1 MKITVEKVFIRMAAI
16 IFFLLG
22 AGVVKSNASI
32 VVHNID
38 VTEFYAALK
47 TKDTIKINSFL
58 KLLMDGT
65 TSASIAYKGALLIT
79 KSAFQKSGS
88 GKITMFKNGKMLLE
102 DAIKKENAN
111 AEFRF
116 LRLIIQEN
124 CPSFLKYHD
133 KINEDA
139 TTVKDFYKRFSPE
152 LKHAVTNYSKVSK
165 TLKPADFA
173 D

>member
-1 MKITVEKVFIRMAAI
+1 MKITAEKFFITMAAI
-16 IFFLLG
+16 ILFLYG
-22 AGVVKSNASI
+22 AGVVKTNASI

-38 VTEFYAALK
+38 VTEFYAALE
-47 TKDTIKINSFL
+47 TKDTLKINAFL
-58 KLLMDGT
+58 KILMDDT
-65 TSASIAYKGALLIT
+65 ASASIAYKGALLMT
-79 KSAFQKSGS
+79 KSAFQKSGI
-88 GKITMFKNGKMLLE
+88 GKLAMFKKGKLLLE
-102 DAIKKENAN
+102 EEIKKENTH

-139 TTVKDFYKRFSPE
+139 SAVKIFYKKFSPE

-165 TLKPADFA
+165 ILKPADFA